1 MKSMI
6 KNNYQTLLKISA
18 MYDIHSPT
26 YTIE

>member
-18 MYDIHSPT
+18 VYDIHSPV
-26 YTIE
+26 YIIE